1 MVLYTCLFICLI
13 TTQLDNAFRSVG
25 TLHARQQGQKYLNGV
40 KQSCS
45 QSTTSNFDR
54 GLVRVHP
61 EERVIRDGLGRHTMH
76 ATKVVFIAIEH
87 FLFFSQVVKKGSFGD
102 LLMGRDLKA
111 LRIDIPLLLARS
123 RGRRLHS
130 PVPHRAQGQYRH
142 LVRHRGRCG
151 GRRSLDVEAMSRG
164 GLWLQGLDNLLAKF
178 LGDIEIA
185 RWRGFAR
192 G

>member
-1 MVLYTCLFICLI
+1 MTGNGCCDQRGIGNGCCALLRVHHRFRGQCRHLVHCRGQNLCRRSLEVVASVVLYTCLLICLI
-13 TTQLDNAFRSVG
+13 TTQLDNALRSVG

-40 KQSCS
+40 QKSCS

-76 ATKVVFIAIEH
+76 ATKVVFIIIEH
-87 FLFFSQVVKKGSFGD
+87 LLLFNQVVKKGSFGD

-123 RGRRLHS
+123 RGRRFHF
-130 PVPHRAQGQYRH
+130 PVPHRAQGQY
-142 LVRHRGRCG
+142 
-151 GRRSLDVEAMSRG
+151 
-164 GLWLQGLDNLLAKF
+164 
-178 LGDIEIA
+178 
-185 RWRGFAR
+185 
-192 G
+192 